1 MYKKVKH
8 KNLKIF
14 LANDSEIV
22 LKKVS
27 ELLNTIEG
35 VKIVGQAKN
44 SHDTLQNVKKTR
56 PDVIILDIKMPGK
69 SGSVKGP
76 DPAAAGIETLN
87 IIKDEKLVPVVIMLT
102 NYPYPEY
109 FERCRELGADY
120 FFDKSKEFNQLI
132 ETIQVLV
139 KKVLTDDTGNFP

>member
-69 SGSVKGP
+69 
-76 DPAAAGIETLN
+76 DGIETLN
-87 IIKDEKLVPVVIMLT
+87 TIKEEKLVPVVIMLT

-120 FFDKSKEFNQLI
+120 FFDKSKEFNKLI

-139 KKVLTDDTGNFP
+139 KKVSTEDTGNCL